1 METYILLQDRLRPVP
16 NGSSRGIITAAVKAL
31 AAVSVTG
38 TLMLALLP
46 PSDVTVVQQALAT
59 AAVSP
64 DGTARA

>member
-1 METYILLQDRLRPVP
+1 METYILLQDRPRRAP
-16 NGSSRGIITAAVKAL
+16 NGGSRGIIAAAVKAL

-46 PSDVTVVQQALAT
+46 PSDVAVVEQALAT
-59 AAVSP
+59 AAVSA